1 MTKYL
6 YFLITALIILILLHV
21 WGALSPMHENWG
33 FHFFGFYGEAT
44 LLLFAGILLVA
55 AIPKF
60 QNRILKFFEIGIR
73 KLSALPLPVAFILTA
88 AVFYALI
95 YLFPAKLHLLGDGA
109 VLLRSVPL
117 GINSSEI
124 SLSFRNQPLM
134 FWIYRMAMNLHPFET
149 APNPYTVYY
158 AIDIIAAIAFLAL
171 VFWSVRFF
179 QLPALEKFLLGCLL
193 VFSAGSQF
201 FFGYVENYVLQYVIT
216 IAYVITGWYSLEKR
230 ISVIVPILCLIIM
243 IMLHLGNIV
252 FIPSLILLFFYK
264 WKRNKLQAILF
275 LSAVGIVG
283 TVVLYYIGFNLIDL
297 TRHLKS
303 GTVDILQL
311 FTANGGNFPYPMF
324 SLAHLLDWLNS
335 SNFSAPF
342 GLLFTLILVPMLPR
356 ERMWKNPI
364 LMFLLSTALCGML
377 FTWIINSALGMA
389 RDWDLFLSFF
399 VPLAIL
405 PVYLLSQVSS
415 LPGRR
420 SILFIIVVF
429 MLLRTAAWIGINA
442 SEERHINRMKA
453 LNSPYLLSKVANM
466 VYDESLAN
474 FFFDAGRYAEAR
486 VYYEHYMI
494 TDSMNPRIIG
504 NIADVYRRIG
514 EKDKYFYQLL
524 RAVAA
529 NSPDAGVYSNIG
541 VEFASRGDT
550 AKAIEFNLIAIKKN
564 PTMHKAYA
572 NLGILYSSRQDFRL
586 ADKYFTAAIN
596 LGMRDQLLFR
606 YAAEVCVMIQDYQR
620 ALKYYDTYLSMN
632 PSDKQSRDVRNRI
645 YQGLK
650 QLKK

>member
-1 MTKYL
+1 MNKYL
-6 YFLITALIILILLHV
+6 YLLISVFVVIILLHV
-21 WGALSPMHENWG
+21 WGAVSPMHENWG
-33 FHFFGFYGEAT
+33 FHFFGFYGET
-44 LLLFAGILLVA
+44 ILFLFAGILVVA

-109 VLLRSVPL
+109 VLLRSVSL
-117 GINSSEI
+117 GISGDEI
-124 SLSFRNQPLM
+124 TLSFRNQPLM
-134 FWIYRMAMNLHPFET
+134 FWIYRTAMAIHPT
-149 APNPYTVYY
+149 NAAPNSYTVYLL
-158 AIDIIAAIAFLAL
+158 IDLAAAFIFLMILFWVFRRIHIPLIEKILLA
-171 VFWSVRFF
+171 
-179 QLPALEKFLLGCLL
+179 CLL
-193 VFSAGSQF
+193 VFSAGTQF
-201 FFGYVENYVLQYVIT
+201 YFGYVENYILLYTVTIGYVLTAWLCLDQKASIV
-216 IAYVITGWYSLEKR
+216 
-230 ISVIVPILCLIIM
+230 VPILFYVLM
-243 IMLHLGNIV
+243 VLLHMGTLA
-252 FIPSLILLFFYK
+252 FIPSLILLIILK
-264 WKRNKLQAILF
+264 WKRNKLHAAAFIG
-275 LSAVGIVG
+275 ATGVIGVI
-283 TVVLYYIGFNLIDL
+283 VLYIMGFDLAYL
-297 TRHLKS
+297 TRHLGS
-303 GTVDILQL
+303 GSVDFLKL
-311 FTANGGNFPYPMF
+311 FEGGRGVFPYAMF
-324 SLAHLLDWLNS
+324 SWAHLLDWFNAHMLL
-335 SNFSAPF
+335 APL
-342 GLLFTLILVPMLPR
+342 GILVSAVLIMVIPK
-356 ERMWKNPI
+356 ERRWRNPI
-364 LMFLLSTALCGML
+364 LLFMVTAALCGMF

-405 PVYLLSQVSS
+405 PIYLLSQVSS
-415 LPGRR
+415 LPGKR

-442 SEERHINRMKA
+442 SEERHLNRMRT
-453 LNSPYLLSKVANM
+453 LNSELLLSRAANM

-474 FFFDAGRYAEAR
+474 LFFDTERYKDAR
-486 VYYEHYMI
+486 IYYEHYMTI
-494 TDSMNPRIIG
+494 DSMNPRIIG

-524 RAVAA
+524 RAVAV

-541 VEFASRGDT
+541 VEFAARGDT
-550 AKAIEFNLIAIKKN
+550 AKAIEFNLLAVKKN

-572 NLGILYSSRQDFRL
+572 NLGILYSSRQDFRS
-586 ADKYFTAAIN
+586 ADKYFSAAIN